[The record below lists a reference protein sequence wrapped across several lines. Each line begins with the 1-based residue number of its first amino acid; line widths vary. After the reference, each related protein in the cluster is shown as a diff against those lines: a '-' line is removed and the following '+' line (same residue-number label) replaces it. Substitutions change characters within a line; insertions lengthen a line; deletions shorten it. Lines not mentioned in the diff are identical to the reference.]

1 MTETHPQRSAS
12 WKWWICGLLLCA
24 SMINYM
30 DRLTL
35 ANAAVRITDELNLS
49 QEQYGNLE
57 LGFGWAFAAGSLV
70 LGFVA
75 DRMSIRWL
83 YPAVLLLWSATGF
96 ATGLVHTYDGL
107 LVCRTVLGFFEAGH
121 WPCALKTTQRL
132 LASADRTMGN
142 SVLQSGASIG
152 AVLTPLIMRAMLT
165 PELGS
170 WRPAFLLIGAAGVV
184 WIFFWLVMLRD
195 ADLNSV
201 PVVTAPAPPDQ
212 TPAASFWQIVFSQ
225 RFLLLCVIVACINT
239 CWQLLRAWLPKFLQE
254 GRGYTESNALYFNSL
269 YYVATDI
276 GCLGAGALTLWLNRR
291 GLSVH
296 GSRSLVFL
304 LCAMLIALTTV
315 VAFLPKGW
323 LMLAVLLIV
332 GMGALGVFP
341 CYYSW
346 SQELTTRHQGKI
358 TGLTGVAA
366 WALSPAHKYFGRLVD
381 QTGSFD
387 LGLAIIGWAP
397 LLGFVFFWLFWDEP
411 RAKAPVDARA

>member
-1 MTETHPQRSAS
+1 MTESQPQRSAS

-35 ANAAVRITDELNLS
+35 ANAAVRITGELNLS

-57 LGFGWAFAAGSLV
+57 LGFGWAFAVGSLI
-70 LGFVA
+70 LGFAA
-75 DRMSIRWL
+75 DRVSIRWL
-83 YPAVLLLWSATGF
+83 YPAVLLLWSVTGF
-96 ATGLVHTYDGL
+96 TTGLVHTYGGL
-107 LVCRTVLGFFEAGH
+107 LVCRTLLGFFEAGH

-132 LASADRTMGN
+132 LAAADRTMGN

-152 AVLTPLIMRAMLT
+152 AVLTPLIMRMMLT
-165 PELGS
+165 SELGS
-170 WRPAFLLIGAAGVV
+170 WRPAFLVIGAAGVV
-184 WIFFWLVMLRD
+184 WILFWLLMVRD
-195 ADLNSV
+195 FDLK
-201 PVVTAPAPPDQ
+201 PVSMETAQASPDS
-212 TPAASFWQIVFSQ
+212 TSEASFCQIVFSR
-225 RFLLLCVIVACINT
+225 RFLVLCVIVACINT

-254 GRGYTESNALYFNSL
+254 GRGYSESNALYFNSL
-269 YYVATDI
+269 YYIATDI

-296 GSRSLVFL
+296 RSRSLVFV
-304 LCAMLIALTTV
+304 LCAMLVALTTV
-315 VAFLPKGW
+315 VAFLPKGFV
-323 LMLAVLLIV
+323 MLAVLLIV

-346 SQELTTRHQGKI
+346 SQELTTRHQGKV

-387 LGLAIIGWAP
+387 LGLALIGWAP
-397 LLGFVFFWLFWDEP
+397 LLGFVMLRLFWDEP
-411 RAKAPVDARA
+411 KAKAHVDARE

>member
-1 MTETHPQRSAS
+1 
-12 WKWWICGLLLCA
+12 
-24 SMINYM
+24 
-30 DRLTL
+30 
-35 ANAAVRITDELNLS
+35 
-49 QEQYGNLE
+49 
-57 LGFGWAFAAGSLV
+57 
-70 LGFVA
+70 
-75 DRMSIRWL
+75 
-83 YPAVLLLWSATGF
+83 
-96 ATGLVHTYDGL
+96 
-107 LVCRTVLGFFEAGH
+107 
-121 WPCALKTTQRL
+121 
-132 LASADRTMGN
+132 MGN

-170 WRPAFLLIGAAGVV
+170 WRPAFLVIGAAGVL
-184 WIFFWLVMLRD
+184 WIFFWLMMVRDVDLR
-195 ADLNSV
+195 SV
-201 PVVTAPAPPDQ
+201 PAVTAQASPDP
-212 TPAASFWQIVFSQ
+212 TPGASFWQIVFSR

-254 GRGYTESNALYFNSL
+254 GRGYSESNALYFNSL

-397 LLGFVFFWLFWDEP
+397 LLGFVVFWLFWDEP
-411 RAKAPVDARA
+411 RRKAHIDARG